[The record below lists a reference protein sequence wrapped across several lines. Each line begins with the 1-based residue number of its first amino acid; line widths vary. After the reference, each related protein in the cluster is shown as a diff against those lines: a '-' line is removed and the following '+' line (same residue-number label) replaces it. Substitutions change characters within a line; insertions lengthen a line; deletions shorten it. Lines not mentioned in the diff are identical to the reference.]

1 MLRRIQLAGQW
12 LFLRVEALFN
22 LAFGD
27 RVNPLYYLG
36 PIAYFMMWIV
46 VVSGLYLYVFFKTGV
61 DEAYASVEYLTH
73 QQWYLGGVLR
83 SVHRYASDAMV
94 LTMALHMLRH
104 FTFDH
109 YRSFRWFSWVTGVI
123 LLWLVYASGI
133 NGYMLPWDDLAQF
146 TVIAT
151 AEWFDW
157 LPIFNGTLVRNF
169 IFEHSVNDRLF
180 SLLSFIHIGLPLG
193 VLALLW
199 IHTQR
204 VPHAK
209 TNPPRPIAAT
219 LVAALVVLSLI
230 KPALSGAHADI
241 DHALTAINFDWFY
254 LPVYA
259 LIYRWSPGEVWL
271 LVGGATAL
279 FLLLPWLPPK
289 LARKGGVFHVLVHPD
304 NRIVTARA
312 DDTILDAGL
321 REGIALPFEC
331 RNGGCGVCK
340 GRILYGTV
348 DYGVY
353 QPGMLT
359 DAEKRDGKALFCCA
373 KPLADVEI
381 EYVPVSAP
389 GGIPVK
395 TYTARVHRLVRLT
408 EDVMQVFLKPEGDA
422 MLHYYAGQYINI
434 ILDDGERR
442 SFSFATAPHDP
453 AYAKG
458 SGKRVGGSGRF
469 PQTGASG
476 ANVSAPAPGDGD
488 LIELQIRWIQGGR
501 FTTHVFTAMR
511 EGDVVR
517 FEGPLGSFFL
527 REDSAKPIIF
537 VAGATGFAPVKSMV
551 EYAFRTGMK
560 RQMILYWGVRSLK
573 NLYLGEL
580 PACWQQEHA
589 NFKFVPVLSEP
600 RPEDHWTGRTG
611 IVHEAILHDFPNLSA
626 YQIYAC
632 GSAAMVAAAHPA
644 FMAHGLTQDDCF
656 SDAFKLV
663 PHLKTATPQADMVR
677 LGGGA

>member
-27 RVNPLYYLG
+27 RMNPLYYLG
-36 PIAYFMMWIV
+36 PIAYFMLWIV
-46 VVSGLYLYVFFKTGV
+46 VVTGLYLYVFFETGV
-61 DEAYASVEYLTH
+61 EEAYASVEYLTH
-73 QQWYLGGVLR
+73 EQWYLGGVLR
-83 SVHRYASDAMV
+83 SVHRYASDALV
-94 LTMALHMLRH
+94 LMMALHMVRH
-104 FTFDH
+104 FAFDR
-109 YRSFRWFSWVTGVI
+109 YRSFRWFSWVTGVV

-133 NGYMLPWDDLAQF
+133 NGYMLPWDELAQF

-157 LPIFNGTLVRNF
+157 LPVFNGTLVRNF
-169 IFEHSVNDRLF
+169 IFEGSVNDRLF
-180 SLLSFIHIGLPLG
+180 SLLSFIHIGLPLA

-219 LVAALVVLSLI
+219 LVAALAVLSLI

-271 LVGGATAL
+271 LVGGATAW
-279 FLLLPWLPPK
+279 FVLLPWLPPK
-289 LARKGGVFHVLVHPD
+289 FARKGGVFHVLVHPD
-304 NRIVTARA
+304 NRIVAAREN
-312 DDTILDAGL
+312 DTILDAGL
-321 REGIALPFEC
+321 REGIELPFEC
-331 RNGGCGVCK
+331 RHGGCGVCK
-340 GRILYGTV
+340 GHILYGTV
-348 DYGVY
+348 DYGAY
-353 QPGMLT
+353 QPSVLT
-359 DAEKRDGKALFCCA
+359 DAEKRDGKALLCCA
-373 KPLADVEI
+373 TALSDIEV
-381 EYVPVSAP
+381 EYVPVSTP
-389 GGIPVK
+389 GGISVK
-395 TYTARVHRLVRLT
+395 AYSARVHRMVRLT
-408 EDVMQVFLKPEGDA
+408 EDVMQVFLKPERGGE
-422 MLHYYAGQYINI
+422 LHYYAGQYINV

-442 SFSFATAPHDP
+442 SFSFATAP
-453 AYAKG
+453 G
-458 SGKRVGGSGRF
+458 N
-469 PQTGASG
+469 TEI
-476 ANVSAPAPGDGD
+476 
-488 LIELQIRWIQGGR
+488 IELQIRWIQGGR
-501 FTTHVFTAMR
+501 FTTHVFTAMK

-527 REDSAKPIIF
+527 REDSTKPIIF

-560 RQMILYWGVRSLK
+560 REMLLYWGVRSLK
-573 NLYLGEL
+573 DLYLAAL
-580 PACWQQEHA
+580 PAHWQREHA

-600 RPEDHWTGRTG
+600 KPEDHWTGRTG
-611 IVHEAILHDFPNLSA
+611 LVHEAILRDFPNLKN

-663 PHLKTATPQADMVR
+663 PHLKTATQQADMVR